1 MIGQRSS
8 VEYRTGEYYI
18 LDQYTL
24 ARLAFS
30 RHKSVIFVSIYPKH
44 CRLSLIAGLYHHF
57 QNHHHLA
64 SARASE
70 RTRNVRTVAQILCLS
85 ASNCLSNASNAN
97 HRNGTNNVSYHL
109 DRISPVLNTLN
120 QNQNL
125 HVFLGSEPVQQARLP
140 LAHTHTRSQMGL
152 CLCRWV

>member
-1 MIGQRSS
+1 MIGQRNS
-8 VEYRTGEYYI
+8 VECRTGEYYI
-18 LDQYTL
+18 LFQYTL

-44 CRLSLIAGLYHHF
+44 CRLSHIADLYHRS

-70 RTRNVRTVAQILCLS
+70 GTRNVRTVAQILYLS
-85 ASNCLSNASNAN
+85 ASNCLSNTSNTN

-109 DRISPVLNTLN
+109 DRISLVLNTLS

-125 HVFLGSEPVQQARLP
+125 HVFF
-140 LAHTHTRSQMGL
+140 RSI
-152 CLCRWV
+152 